1 MADFATVKEYVLE
14 LGFAIAEEI
23 PEEEIIIVNDE
34 ERGVQNLVVDCEDTV
49 LVIEQLIIRIAAE
62 AAEAHKRI
70 LQMNRDLIFGA
81 FVLNE
86 EGDGLRFA
94 HVGIKSLAD
103 ITQYLYT
110 LDKTAVFN
118 LGLVLGLDYNHL
130 KSMIDSPTF
139 LEDMLAGWL
148 QKGLFPLSMESLGML
163 THFPQVCGSLPH

>member
-62 AAEAHKRI
+62 ASEAHKRI

-86 EGDGLRFA
+86 EGDGLLYRNT
-94 HVGIKSLAD
+94 LA
-103 ITQYLYT
+103 LEN
-110 LDKTAVFN
+110 LDLNELESTIN
-118 LGLVLGLDYNHL
+118 SLGLGLAEHGEELLG
-130 KSMIDSPTF
+130 F
-139 LEDMLAGWL
+139 AA
-148 QKGLFPLSMESLGML
+148 Q
-163 THFPQVCGSLPH
+163 